1 MLKQYSAGGD
11 QEKEEQQGE
20 GGEQYLD
27 RLTQYLVSTGSCDK
41 LNKNKKTKRVVFS
54 LLHCATYKQK
64 PELTRFTNTNW

>member
-41 LNKNKKTKRVVFS
+41 LNK
-54 LLHCATYKQK
+54 KQK
-64 PELTRFTNTNW
+64 NKTCCFFSSTLCNV